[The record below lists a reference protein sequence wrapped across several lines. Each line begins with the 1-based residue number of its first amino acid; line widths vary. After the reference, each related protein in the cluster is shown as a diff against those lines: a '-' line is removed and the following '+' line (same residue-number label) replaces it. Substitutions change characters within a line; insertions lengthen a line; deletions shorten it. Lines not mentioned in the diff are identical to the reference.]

1 MADAQRQTTARQSL
15 AKNPNFEQVS
25 PGVGQ
30 LDEDALRDLLN
41 QDPDKALTMLADMA
55 GTTDPVLRRLARQL
69 AGRIMLDVA
78 RSGRADQRGIG
89 RLRRASATEGGDL
102 DLDSSIE
109 TLADSRAT
117 KEPPSLDDLYVRK
130 WARPKTALCLVV
142 DRSGSMAGQR
152 LATMAVAA
160 AAVAFRQGDD
170 DYSVISFARDAV
182 VVKAQGEHRSVE
194 QVVDDVLSLRGHGV
208 TDLSLAL
215 QAACRQLERSNA
227 HQKVTIV
234 LSDGRATA
242 GGDALT
248 QARNLDTL
256 HLLAPTGD
264 SEEAK
269 LLAQAGNGTCIE
281 INSPTDTPT
290 AIASLLT

>member
-1 MADAQRQTTARQSL
+1 M
-15 AKNPNFEQVS
+15 S
-25 PGVGQ
+25 PEVGQ
-30 LDEDALRDLLN
+30 LDEDALRDLLDR
-41 QDPDKALTMLADMA
+41 DPDKALTMLADMA

-78 RSGRADQRGIG
+78 RRGRADQRGIG
-89 RLRRASATEGGDL
+89 RLRRARATEGGDL

-160 AAVAFRQGDD
+160 AAIAFRQGDD
-170 DYSVISFARDAV
+170 DYSVISFARNAV

-194 QVVDDVLSLRGHGV
+194 QVVDDILSLRGHGV

-215 QAACRQLERSNA
+215 QAARRQLERSNA
-227 HQKVTIV
+227 SHKIAIV

-242 GGDALT
+242 GGDALA
-248 QARNLDTL
+248 QARHLDTV

-264 SEEAK
+264 NEEAK
-269 LLAQAGNGTCIE
+269 LLAKAGNGTCIE
-281 INSPTDTPT
+281 INSPTDTPA
-290 AIASLLT
+290 AIATLLA